1 MLGKN
6 GFPAID
12 SSSTTLCRDDVVWRL
27 ALMWSLLWILLI
39 VVFVLERLLL
49 LLLLL
54 NGIRRWVANAARF
67 KRESALHQQGLVR
80 RREANRQTVV
90 VGVAAVIVIHVA
102 DAQLAHHRLI
112 AVLRLSL

>member
-39 VVFVLERLLL
+39 VVFVFLLL